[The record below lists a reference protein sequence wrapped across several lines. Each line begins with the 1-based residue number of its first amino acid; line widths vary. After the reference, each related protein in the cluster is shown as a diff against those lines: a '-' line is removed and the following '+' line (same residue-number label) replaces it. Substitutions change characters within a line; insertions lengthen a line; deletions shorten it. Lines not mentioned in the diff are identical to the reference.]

1 MSIVLTSTTPALFVY
16 FLSAF
21 VLWSY
26 SLILDVLNLFPI
38 LPPLFKVPRRYVVD
52 MLLPDDH
59 GTCNTISSAISE

>member
-16 FLSAF
+16 FFGAC

-26 SLILDVLNLFPI
+26 SLILDVLNPFPI
-38 LPPLFKVPRRYVVD
+38 PPPLFKVPRRYVID